1 LPVGITCNA
10 ILNIFSVYQFYQC
23 KRSIPKRNVSSEFT
37 LNQIIMSDQNSNQYS
52 QNQHQETTPEPNDTH
67 ESTSKTDKAEGV
79 GENDE
84 NHTSGDHIQ
93 YQKEGQNSQ
102 QSSAGQDGKEV
113 HTDNQGGTT
122 SE

>member
-1 LPVGITCNA
+1 
-10 ILNIFSVYQFYQC
+10 
-23 KRSIPKRNVSSEFT
+23 
-37 LNQIIMSDQNSNQYS
+37 MSDQNSNQYS
-52 QNQHQETTPEPNDTH
+52 QNQHQKTTADANDTH

-79 GENDE
+79 GENEE
-84 NHTSGDHIQ
+84 NHTSGDHIK

-102 QSSAGQDGKEV
+102 QSSAGQDGKNV